1 MKDWRLQVDETAIN
15 ESFDSANNV
24 FDGFREF
31 SSSLFSQI
39 MDLITPIL
47 QNLLNV

>member
-1 MKDWRLQVDETAIN
+1 MKNGRLQVDETAIN

-24 FDGFREF
+24 FDEFREF
-31 SSSLFSQI
+31 SSGLFSQI
-39 MDLITPIL
+39 MDLITPMF